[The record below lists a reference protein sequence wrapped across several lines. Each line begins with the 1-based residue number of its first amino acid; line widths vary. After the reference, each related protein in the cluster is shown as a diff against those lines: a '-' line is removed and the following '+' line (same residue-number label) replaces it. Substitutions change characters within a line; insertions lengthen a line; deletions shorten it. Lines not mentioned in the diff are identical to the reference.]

1 MKDVI
6 FKGCATAIVTPFNEN
21 NNIDF
26 DEFKKIVNFQID
38 NEVNGIVVCGT
49 TGEAATMSAEEKEEL
64 IKYCVKVVNKRVPV
78 IAGVGSNNT
87 QNVLLSEQ
95 YAQKV
100 GVDGL
105 LIVTPYYNKTTQNG
119 IIEHYKIIAQN
130 TDLPI
135 ILYNVPGRTGVDIKP
150 DTYLE
155 LSKIKNIVATKE
167 ASGDISKILK
177 IRNLCGDELNI
188 YSGNDDQ
195 IIPILSL
202 GGIGVISVLSNVA
215 PQYTTKMIE
224 YYFNKNIQQAENMQI
239 KATKLINSL
248 FKEVN
253 PIPIKALMN
262 SFGFKCGKTRL
273 PLIEC
278 SEELQKELI
287 YNLKELIDLFGDGAK
302 TSQKSH

>member
-6 FKGCATAIVTPFNEN
+6 FKGCATAIVTPFDEN
-21 NNIDF
+21 NNLDF

-38 NEVNGIVVCGT
+38 NGVNGIVVCGT
-49 TGEAATMSAEEKEEL
+49 TGEAATMLTEEKEEL

-95 YAQKV
+95 YAQNV

-119 IIEHYKIIAQN
+119 LIEHYKIIAQN

-177 IRNLCGDELNI
+177 IRDLCGDELNI

-215 PQYTTKMIE
+215 PQYTTQMIE
-224 YYFNKNIQQAENMQI
+224 HYFNKNIKEAEYMQI
-239 KATKLINSL
+239 RAAKLINSL

-262 SFGFKCGKTRL
+262 SFGFKCGNVRL

-278 SEELQKELI
+278 SKELQEELI
-287 YNLKELIDLFGDGAK
+287 YNLKEIIDMFGDGVK